1 MVLAPLSTIVQL
13 YRGCQFYWR
22 RKPEYPEKTS
32 VLSQLTETLSHN
44 VLSSIPHHE
53 RDSNTQL
60 LVVKDTD
67 CIGSCK
73 SNYHAITTTAEPPGV
88 KVAASILCKFIF
100 TKTTHSIKAKICGIK
115 CSWHE
120 ISISI

>member
-22 RKPEYPEKTS
+22 RKSEYPEKTS

-44 VLSSIPHHE
+44 VVSSIPHHE

-60 LVVKDTD
+60 LVVKDTN

-73 SNYHAITTTAEPPGV
+73 SNYHTTTTTAEPPG
-88 KVAASILCKFIF
+88 
-100 TKTTHSIKAKICGIK
+100 
-115 CSWHE
+115 
-120 ISISI
+120 